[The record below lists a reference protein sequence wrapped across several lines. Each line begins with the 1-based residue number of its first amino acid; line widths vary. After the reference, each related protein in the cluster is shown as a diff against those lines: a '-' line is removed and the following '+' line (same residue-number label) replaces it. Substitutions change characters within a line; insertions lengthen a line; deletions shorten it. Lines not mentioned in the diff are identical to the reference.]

1 MRQER
6 ATRERRPGEREPTS
20 AGELSVRTEHVAAED
35 VQVSVS
41 GPTAVRGARTP
52 GPEAR
57 AGQPGFDAEAEAAGE
72 PGVVPA
78 PPALE
83 VQDLRMAYGDRV
95 VMQEVGFKVR
105 RGEIFVIMGGS
116 GSGKSTL
123 LKHLIGLKKP
133 AAGTILF
140 DGEDFGEATPAAR
153 RTMLRRMGVLY
164 QNGALWSGLTLAE
177 NVALPLEEYT
187 ALNAEGIAELVSLK
201 LALVGLR
208 GFEAY
213 YPVEISGGMRKRAAL
228 ARAIALDP
236 EILFLDEPSSGLD
249 PITAS
254 RLDDLIL
261 QLRDSF
267 GTTLVVVSHDLDSIF
282 KIADRALFL
291 DIAEKTMTALGDPV
305 DLRDHPPS
313 EEVHRFLTRSSGGDE
328 RPADERTRERIAVP

>member
-1 MRQER
+1 
-6 ATRERRPGEREPTS
+6 
-20 AGELSVRTEHVAAED
+20 VDAA
-35 VQVSVS
+35 
-41 GPTAVRGARTP
+41 
-52 GPEAR
+52 
-57 AGQPGFDAEAEAAGE
+57 AA
-72 PGVVPA
+72 
-78 PPALE
+78 PALE
-83 VQDLRMAYGDRV
+83 VRGLEMGYGGRV
-95 VMQEVGFKVR
+95 VMSDLSFQVR

-133 AAGTILF
+133 AGGTIHF
-140 DGEDFGEATPAAR
+140 DGADFGRAGEDDR
-153 RTMLRRMGVLY
+153 RQMLRRMGVLY

-187 ALNAEGIAELVSLK
+187 ELGRDAIADVVALK

-208 GFEAY
+208 GFEGY

-236 EILFLDEPSSGLD
+236 EVLFFDEPSSGLD

-267 GTTLVVVSHDLDSIF
+267 GTTIVVVSHDLDSIF

-291 DIAEKTMTALGDPV
+291 DIEQKTMTALASPS
-305 DLRDHPPS
+305 DLRDDPPS
-313 EEVHRFLTRSSGGDE
+313 AEVHRFLTRSSETD
-328 RPADERTRERIAVP
+328 RTAVPGRSHERIPVA